1 MTDSQPTAEA
11 GDGPTGTPP
20 AIGRSAAGGRGGL
33 AAAYG
38 PAVTRAL
45 PYILVPA
52 LYLLSLIFIPGYFS
66 KSSIISLLTLASLL
80 GLSSLGQTMTI
91 IVGGL
96 DLSIPAVI
104 GLSDIIFTQLY
115 KDRWP
120 LAEIVLAIAGLAIL
134 IGTINALSSVFLHVH
149 SLITSFG
156 MSLVVS
162 GLALEWSN
170 GAVSGAAPGWLT
182 QSVSAIGHT
191 GPIPVPAII
200 LVWAAA
206 SVFAVCFLRLTRVGR
221 ETYGLGANPVAAR
234 LALARSTWTLVV
246 VFSISAL
253 CAALVGIFFAGYSS
267 TPDPTVGEPYFFET
281 ITAVI
286 IGGTSLLGG
295 RGGYGRTV
303 LGALIVAELTTL
315 LVGVGFNASFQELV
329 LGVLV
334 IVLMSTYGRE
344 LKIAA
349 KV

>member
-1 MTDSQPTAEA
+1 MTDSRPMAET
-11 GDGPTGTPP
+11 GDG
-20 AIGRSAAGGRGGL
+20 AIGTAFTARDPAAPSRASR
-33 AAAYG
+33 AAVYG
-38 PAVTRAL
+38 PKATRAL
-45 PYILVPA
+45 PYLLVPG
-52 LYLLSLIFIPGYFS
+52 LYILSLIFIPGYFS
-66 KSSIISLLTLASLL
+66 KPSIISLLILSSLL

-91 IVGGL
+91 IAGGL

-104 GLSDIIFTQLY
+104 GLSDIIITQLY

-120 LAEIVLAIAGLAIL
+120 LAEIVFLIAALAIL
-134 IGTINALSSVFLHVH
+134 IGTVNALSSIFLHVH

-170 GAVSGAAPGWLT
+170 GAVSGAVPGWLT
-182 QSVSAIGHT
+182 QSVSVIGRT
-191 GPIPVPAII
+191 GPLPVPGVI
-200 LVWAAA
+200 LVWAVA
-206 SVFAVCFLRLTRVGR
+206 SVLAVCFLRFTRVGR
-221 ETYGLGANPVAAR
+221 ETYSLGANPVAAR
-234 LALARSTWTLVV
+234 LALVRSTWVTVV
-246 VFSISAL
+246 VFSVSAL
-253 CAALVGIFFAGYSS
+253 CAALVGIFFAGYSG

-295 RGGYGRTV
+295 RGGYARTV

-329 LGVLV
+329 LGILV
-334 IVLMSTYGRE
+334 IALMSTYGRE

-349 KV
+349 RI